1 MLLAFFLAAT
11 IGAFTF
17 LAVIPSVVNSAAEY
31 PTCWIRR
38 GECLDNNEPTL
49 VEWVKPQ
56 INHNIIG
63 DSIENITSVT
73 QCAETC
79 SDNPECRLGF
89 QSRSDSH

>member
-1 MLLAFFLAAT
+1 MLLAFLLAAT
-11 IGAFTF
+11 IGALT
-17 LAVIPSVVNSAAEY
+17 LSVVPSVVYSAEY
-31 PTCWIRR
+31 PTCWIKR
-38 GECLDNNEPTL
+38 GECLDNNEPAL

-89 QSRSDSH
+89 QSI